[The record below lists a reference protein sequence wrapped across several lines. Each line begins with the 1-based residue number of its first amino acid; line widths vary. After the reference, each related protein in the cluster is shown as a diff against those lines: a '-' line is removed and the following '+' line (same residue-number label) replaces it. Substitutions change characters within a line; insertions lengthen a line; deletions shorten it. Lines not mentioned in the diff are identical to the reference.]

1 MLFSAGREF
10 RGPRGATRIVALVVC
25 VVCAQCSKAPTEP
38 SPGGPPPSV
47 PGPSPTPTLPPANPG
62 PFVFSG
68 AGDIAIENGH
78 ADDTAR
84 LLDLIGGEIFTLGDN
99 AYPNGSRD
107 NFHGIFN
114 RTWGRHLG
122 RIHPAPGNHEY
133 GSPGAQPYFEYF
145 GEAAGLFGQGYYSY
159 DRGAW
164 HMISLN
170 SNMREAGSGV
180 DVSPNSPQGQWLQA
194 DLAANKTKCTVAYW
208 HHPLFS
214 SGQNGD
220 NPWMREFFRLLWNAN
235 VDLLLTGHDHLYE
248 RFAPQDA
255 DGRADPARGIREFVV
270 GTGGVPLYNFMTTKP
285 NSEVRITENAW
296 GVLKLTLL
304 ADSYQWEFITAPN
317 GAVRDGGTGTC
328 H

>member
-25 VVCAQCSKAPTEP
+25 VVCAQCSKSPTEP

-47 PGPSPTPTLPPANPG
+47 PGPSPTPTLPPANAG

-133 GSPGAQPYFEYF
+133 ASPGAQP
-145 GEAAGLFGQGYYSY
+145 
-159 DRGAW
+159 AW
-164 HMISLN
+164 HLYVVRHERAALTPVLRVSDSILVGDFALCQALQPDTET
-170 SNMREAGSGV
+170 RRVRGRV
-180 DVSPNSPQGQWLQA
+180 D
-194 DLAANKTKCTVAYW
+194 
-208 HHPLFS
+208 
-214 SGQNGD
+214 
-220 NPWMREFFRLLWNAN
+220 
-235 VDLLLTGHDHLYE
+235 
-248 RFAPQDA
+248 
-255 DGRADPARGIREFVV
+255 
-270 GTGGVPLYNFMTTKP
+270 
-285 NSEVRITENAW
+285 
-296 GVLKLTLL
+296 
-304 ADSYQWEFITAPN
+304 
-317 GAVRDGGTGTC
+317 
-328 H
+328 